1 MLRWLCTLVVGVVV
15 SGFAFLL
22 LTGRYLNRG
31 RVLFLVTPDHGLHS
45 GDLLVIAGWAVAMLA
60 LLTLAATAGRGDRR

>member
-1 MLRWLCTLVVGVVV
+1 MLRWLCTLVVAVVV

-31 RVLFLVTPDHGLHS
+31 QVLFRVSPEHGLHS
-45 GDLLVIAGWAVAMLA
+45 GDLLVIAGWVVAMLA
-60 LLTLAATAGRGDRR
+60 LLTLARRGDRP